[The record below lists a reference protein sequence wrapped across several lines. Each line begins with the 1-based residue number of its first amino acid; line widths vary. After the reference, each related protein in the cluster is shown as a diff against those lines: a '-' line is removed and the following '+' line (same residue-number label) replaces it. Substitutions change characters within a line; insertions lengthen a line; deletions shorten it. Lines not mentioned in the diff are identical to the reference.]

1 MIVDRAVYRG
11 GRREECGDLSETLAT
26 LRAPGAPDED
36 FLWVG
41 LKDPGPDEFDVIV
54 SELDLHPL
62 AVEDARSGDERAKIE
77 TYGESADSFF
87 AVVKTLRY
95 LEATSDIE
103 TGEVV
108 VILAPHIA
116 VTLRWGEVAPLAGL
130 RQRLEEHEQ
139 ALLRRGPV
147 SVLHGVLDTVVD
159 TYVEI
164 DDEVAKDLSE
174 IEADVFGGG
183 NRTQSTTIYRL
194 KREVLELR
202 RAAAPLRL
210 PLQTLADDEGPVHD
224 PEMRLHFRDVSDHL
238 QEVLQDV
245 ESFDSLLS
253 DVLSAHLSQI
263 GVQQNSDMRQI
274 SAWAAMI
281 AVPTLIAGVYGM
293 NFDHMPELHWA
304 FGYPLALL
312 VMAVAVGLL
321 HRSFRRSG
329 WL

>member
-1 MIVDRAVYRG
+1 
-11 GRREECGDLSETLAT
+11 
-26 LRAPGAPDED
+26 D

-41 LKDPGPDEFDVIV
+41 LKDPGPEEFDVV
-54 SELDLHPL
+54 VRELDLHPL

-77 TYGESADSFF
+77 PYGESADSFF

-139 ALLRRGPV
+139 ALLCRGPV

-164 DDEVAKDLSE
+164 DDEVARDLTE

-183 NRTQSTTIYRL
+183 NRTHS
-194 KREVLELR
+194 
-202 RAAAPLRL
+202 
-210 PLQTLADDEGPVHD
+210 
-224 PEMRLHFRDVSDHL
+224 
-238 QEVLQDV
+238 
-245 ESFDSLLS
+245 
-253 DVLSAHLSQI
+253 
-263 GVQQNSDMRQI
+263 
-274 SAWAAMI
+274 
-281 AVPTLIAGVYGM
+281 
-293 NFDHMPELHWA
+293 
-304 FGYPLALL
+304 
-312 VMAVAVGLL
+312 
-321 HRSFRRSG
+321 
-329 WL
+329 